1 MTDGRE
7 IAKGTGVFM
16 SFRGILFS
24 LIFLGASLSGAE
36 ADKNAAL
43 ERMREA
49 RAGTLIRG
57 YLREKQDWK
66 TVRNLMD
73 ADGAF
78 RDLKEFEKEIREKDL
93 TQKEF
98 SYTEPQARILALT
111 TKAFQRLWTL
121 SEALRKG
128 EIPPA
133 EQQEVRRRLY
143 KDIVRY
149 GDIEVNRLSTHA
161 GRWTNSAFLI
171 PTIGVNLYFASFS
184 DMKNVEKGQEK
195 DSLVCAANAILKKI
209 AFQAWSQPMRKDET
223 DKNIISPERFRN
235 NTLYVGGNA
244 VGYRPLL
251 ESALVLNS
259 PEMVD
264 VVAQVAQAS
273 LGITSQTTGD
283 AAFWNEGFTADGAG
297 WGHGR
302 QTLVWGYPIDGA
314 TGGLTILKDLKGTP
328 WGKPFHR
335 ETAENCMNF
344 IRGSNWYYYKG
355 YLAPL
360 VSRDNFRTSYGKQVR
375 IRTAFMADFL
385 LEHFADSFTPDE
397 RKELRAFSAEARKR
411 NIAMKEYGAG
421 GVYSGIRYFYNNDDM
436 ICKNDA
442 FYMMLNMA
450 SRRCDGLE
458 SGSHGFNMF
467 ANDGAT
473 FFGRKGNEFYELAP
487 VMNPNYFPGVTARIL
502 ETLKPEAN
510 WSGYCSGKDLATG
523 VTDGKEDF
531 AAGFQFEKYN
541 ATWKY
546 SEWRKKKRVSDNP
559 RLSGVSA
566 YKSCFRFGD
575 LFVMLSCGITDT
587 ENANGG
593 RLATTIE
600 QSVRKSDFA
609 QLDQAGRWFRNN
621 GFVYGILSG
630 EGKSIVET
638 RPMTPEKM
646 HRGNR
651 KTTGALPV
659 FQFWIDHGTSPE
671 NASCAYLVSV
681 NGSVPE
687 HYPEILSNSPGVQ
700 AVLSPDGQNLGALFF
715 SKEAALET
723 PWGRLTVSAPC
734 ALLIQHKKKTLRVT
748 GADAAMNRNLNE
760 LSVTLGTRN
769 LTLPLP
775 REPFRG
781 AQANGSVKL

>member
-1 MTDGRE
+1 ML
-7 IAKGTGVFM
+7 
-16 SFRGILFS
+16 FRGILLS
-24 LIFLGASLSGAE
+24 LMFLCVSLSGTE
-36 ADKNAAL
+36 ADRNAAL

-57 YLREKQDWK
+57 HLLQKQDWK
-66 TVRNLMD
+66 TVLNLMD

-78 RDLKEFEKEIREKDL
+78 QDLKEFEKEIREKNL

-98 SYTEPQARILALT
+98 SYTDPQARIQALT

-128 EIPPA
+128 DIPAAEREEI
-133 EQQEVRRRLY
+133 RRRIY
-143 KDIVRY
+143 KGIVRY

-184 DMKNVEKGQEK
+184 DMRNVEKGQEK
-195 DSLVCAANAILKKI
+195 DTLVSGANTILRQI
-209 AFQAWSQPMRKDET
+209 AFQAWNQPMRKDAT
-223 DKNIISPERFRN
+223 DKNIVSPERFRN

-251 ESALVLNS
+251 ESALVMNS

-273 LGITSQTTGD
+273 LGVTSQTTEKE
-283 AAFWNEGFTADGAG
+283 AFWNEGFTADGAG

-328 WGKPFHR
+328 WGKPFSR
-335 ETAENCMNF
+335 KTAENCMNF

-360 VSRDNFRTSYGKQVR
+360 VSRDNFRTSYGKKVR
-375 IRTAFMADFL
+375 IRTAFVADFL
-385 LEHFADSFTPDE
+385 LGHFADSFTQDE
-397 RKELRAFSAEARKR
+397 QKELRTFSAEARKFD
-411 NIAMKEYGAG
+411 IAMTQYGP

-450 SRRCDGLE
+450 SWRCDGLE

-473 FFGRKGNEFYELAP
+473 FFGRKGNEFYELAS

-502 ETLKPEAN
+502 ETLRPEAN
-510 WSGYCSGKDLATG
+510 WSGYCSRKDLASG
-523 VTDGKEDF
+523 VTDGKENF

-546 SEWRKKKRVSDNP
+546 SEWKRKKRFGDNP
-559 RLSGVSA
+559 RLSGISA
-566 YKSCFRFGD
+566 FKSCFRFGD
-575 LFVMLSCGITDT
+575 LFIMLSCGITDL
-587 ENANGG
+587 EPANGG
-593 RLATTIE
+593 RFATTIE
-600 QSVRKSDFA
+600 QSIRKSDFA

-630 EGKSIVET
+630 EGKSIVEM

-646 HRGNR
+646 HRDNR
-651 KTTGALPV
+651 KTNGSLPV
-659 FQFWIDHGTSPE
+659 FQFWIDHGASPE

-687 HYPEILSNSPGVQ
+687 VYPEILCNSPGVQ
-700 AVLSPDGQNLGALFF
+700 AVLSPDRQSLGALFF
-715 SKEAALET
+715 TKESTLET
-723 PWGRLTVSAPC
+723 PWGRLAVSAPC
-734 ALLIQHKKKTLRVT
+734 ALLIQRKKDLLHVT
-748 GADAAMNRNLNE
+748 GADAAMNRKLNE
-760 LSVTLGTRN
+760 LSVSIGTRK

-781 AQANGSVKL
+781 AQAGNSVKL